1 METLEITMT
10 PEIAETVS
18 EYTEKE
24 GISIESAIRMLLIK
38 GLEINSD
45 LSRK

>member
-18 EYTEKE
+18 EYAEKE